1 MVHLNK
7 IYTKGGDHGE
17 TSLGSGERVAKNHPR
32 IIAYGG
38 VDELNSL
45 IGIVLTT
52 ELSDSIKK
60 QLAQVQNDLFDLG
73 ADLCVPET
81 EENPEHPPLRVTA
94 KQVERLEEWID
105 TINENLQALQSFIL
119 PGGSIASA
127 YLHLGRT
134 VCRRV
139 EANLIALMQIETI
152 NEQVLMYLNRLS
164 DYLFVLARKTNN
176 NGTDDVLWVPGGE

>member
-38 VDELNSL
+38 IDELNSL

-52 ELSDSIKK
+52 ALSNSTQK
-60 QLAQVQNDLFDLG
+60 QLEQVQNDLFDLG

-81 EENPEHPPLRVTA
+81 EEKPESPPLRVTA
-94 KQVERLEEWID
+94 QQIKQLEEWID

-119 PGGSIASA
+119 PGGSVASA
-127 YLHLGRT
+127 YLHLART

-139 EANLIALMQIETI
+139 EANLIALIQTETI
-152 NEQVLMYLNRLS
+152 NEQVLIYLNRLS

-176 NGTDDVLWVPGGE
+176 NGTDDILWIPGGK